1 MKALRLAGAG
11 FLALVLCFP
20 AAAWSQDVP
29 ATPGFAP
36 APSAAD
42 ADLEDRTSAVAST
55 LRCPVCQG
63 ESIQDSPSQLA
74 QDMRALVREQL
85 RAGKTPE
92 EVRAY
97 FVGRYGEWILLE
109 PRMTGL
115 NVLLYVFPVALV
127 LGGLA
132 LVVMLVRKWSTPARG
147 ADNTPTA

>member
-1 MKALRLAGAG
+1 MKARSLVAAGLIA
-11 FLALVLCFP
+11 LALWLPSAASPQDVSATAP
-20 AAAWSQDVP
+20 AAA
-29 ATPGFAP
+29 PGN
-36 APSAAD
+36 AAD
-42 ADLEDRTSAVAST
+42 ADLEDRTTAVAST

-74 QDMRALVREQL
+74 QDMRELVREQL
-85 RAGKTPE
+85 RAGKMPE

-132 LVVMLVRKWSTPARG
+132 LVVVLVKKWSTPASG
-147 ADNTPTA
+147 TE

>member
-1 MKALRLAGAG
+1 MTARSLAATALA
-11 FLALVLCFP
+11 ALTLWLP
-20 AAAWSQDVP
+20 AAASSQDVP
-29 ATPGFAP
+29 AAAP
-36 APSAAD
+36 VTASQDPAD
-42 ADLEDRTSAVAST
+42 ADLEARTTAVAST

-85 RAGKTPE
+85 RSGRTPE

-132 LVVMLVRKWSTPARG
+132 LVAMLVKKWSAPA
-147 ADNTPTA
+147 ASTE

>member
-11 FLALVLCFP
+11 FLAFALCFP
-20 AAAWSQDVP
+20 VAAWSQDVP
-29 ATPGFAP
+29 ATPGSAP
-36 APSAAD
+36 APSAVD

-132 LVVMLVRKWSTPARG
+132 LVVMLVRKWSPPAHG
-147 ADNTPTA
+147 TDNTPTS

>member
-1 MKALRLAGAG
+1 MTALRLAGAG
-11 FLALVLCFP
+11 LLALALGFP
-20 AAAWSQDVP
+20 PAAWSQEAR
-29 ATPGFAP
+29 ATPAATAP
-36 APSAAD
+36 QNAAD
-42 ADLEDRTSAVAST
+42 ADLEDRTTAVAST

-109 PRMTGL
+109 PKMTGL

-132 LVVMLVRKWSTPARG
+132 LVVILVRKWSASASS
-147 ADNTPTA
+147 ADNPPIS